1 MGAAQVILD
10 QLNLSNVIVGWYR
23 LFPAV
28 YPESAPFKPLT
39 PLPSADDLSNVGKT
53 S

>member
-28 YPESAPFKPLT
+28 YPENASFKPLT
-39 PLPSADDLSNVGKT
+39 PLPSADDLSVVSKN
-53 S
+53 